1 MSGVITD
8 AAAGVRADVWLWA
21 ARFFK
26 TRALAKQAIE
36 TGKLGIDGQ
45 PVAKPSRL
53 VRCGQRLRVERAG
66 EVFEIEVL
74 ALAELRGP
82 ASVAQTLYRESP
94 ESAAARAAER
104 ERRRYENA
112 GFQAPAHRPDKRS
125 RRQLSAVKKD
135 DGLPPWWPRGG

>member
-45 PVAKPSRL
+45 DVAKPSRL

-66 EVFEIEVL
+66 ELFEIDIAASQAGTAAVGRRARL
-74 ALAELRGP
+74 RNAAL
-82 ASVAQTLYRESP
+82 
-94 ESAAARAAER
+94 ER
-104 ERRRYENA
+104 M
-112 GFQAPAHRPDKRS
+112 AP
-125 RRQLSAVKKD
+125 L
-135 DGLPPWWPRGG
+135 L